1 MTSLATRN
9 SFLNDFFRDTAP
21 SFFIKPLHRDQ
32 LPYHNQIKINVTEG
46 ASNYTVTAEIP
57 GVKKE
62 DIHVLVEDDV
72 VTLRADIKQEDQS
85 ASTEKVL
92 RSERY
97 FGTVSR
103 SFRMAENIDE
113 WQSKAK
119 YENGV
124 LTLTLPKKAV
134 VDTSKRLTIE

>member
-1 MTSLATRN
+1 M
-9 SFLNDFFRDTAP
+9 
-21 SFFIKPLHRDQ
+21 HGDQ
-32 LPYHNQIKINVTEG
+32 LPDPDQIKINVSEG

-85 ASTEKVL
+85 ANTEKVL

-113 WQSKAK
+113 SQSKAK

-124 LTLTLPKKAV
+124 LTLTLPKKAA

>member
-9 SFLNDFFRDTAP
+9 SFLNDFFRDTVP
-21 SFFIKPLHRDQ
+21 SFFIKPLHGDQ
-32 LPYHNQIKINVTEG
+32 LPDPDQIKINVSEG

-113 WQSKAK
+113 SQSKAK

-124 LTLTLPKKAV
+124 LTLTLPKKAA

>member
-1 MTSLATRN
+1 M
-9 SFLNDFFRDTAP
+9 
-21 SFFIKPLHRDQ
+21 HGDQ
-32 LPYHNQIKINVTEG
+32 LPDPDQIKINVSEG

-113 WQSKAK
+113 SQSKAK

-124 LTLTLPKKAV
+124 LTLTLPKKAA

>member
-9 SFLNDFFRDTAP
+9 SFLNDFSRDTAP
-21 SFFIKPLHRDQ
+21 SFFIKPLHGDQ
-32 LPYHNQIKINVTEG
+32 LPDPDQIKINVSEG

-85 ASTEKVL
+85 ANTEKVL

-103 SFRMAENIDE
+103 SF
-113 WQSKAK
+113 S
-119 YENGV
+119 
-124 LTLTLPKKAV
+124 
-134 VDTSKRLTIE
+134 

>member
-9 SFLNDFFRDTAP
+9 SFLNDFFFFFFP
-21 SFFIKPLHRDQ
+21 SFFIKPFYVDQ
-32 LPYHNQIKINVTEG
+32 LPDPDQIKINVSEG
-46 ASNYTVTAEIP
+46 TSNYTVTAEIP

-113 WQSKAK
+113 SQSKAK

-124 LTLTLPKKAV
+124 LTLTLPKKAA